1 MILKLR
7 FSGGG
12 SLFARHLNIVVASCS
27 FRRLDTLVVGM
38 ALIPDI
44 MVSTSKDAISIARC
58 C

>member
-44 MVSTSKDAISIARC
+44 MVSTSKDAIS
-58 C
+58 